1 MLTPLLAI
9 LAIKQV
15 EIFDIFVYP
24 CTISIAVPSRVNSN
38 NKNDKGNNNDN
49 NKDNNRDDYKD
60 NNQQ

>member
-1 MLTPLLAI
+1 MLTLLLAI

-24 CTISIAVPSRVNSN
+24 CTISIAVPSRVNNN
-38 NKNDKGNNNDN
+38 NKNDKGNNND
-49 NKDNNRDDYKD
+49 DNRDDYKD